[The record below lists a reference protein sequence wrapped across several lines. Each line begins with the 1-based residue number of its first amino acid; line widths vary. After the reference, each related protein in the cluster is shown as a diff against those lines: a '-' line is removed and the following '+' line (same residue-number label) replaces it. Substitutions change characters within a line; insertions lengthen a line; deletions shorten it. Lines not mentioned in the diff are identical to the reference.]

1 MKRWTFT
8 VIILILLAIASIFYT
23 GYNFNSNDS
32 VVYVPLINYYKDNS
46 LYDKDILVDNLRI
59 IYAPIEL
66 TFGEFFKDI
75 NVEWFFF
82 LGFLFSR
89 LLLVFSIFLLAYYL
103 FKDKLVGILSV
114 ILLIGVKGTLLTLG
128 NIKLIDSTISPWFFS
143 LPIALFSIF
152 FFLKKNYIIAF
163 LLLVII
169 NYLNLLVSLYVIA
182 MYSFYLLVS
191 YIQKSKILE
200 KRKMKEVIL
209 SYIFFFVLSLPI
221 IIGSLGIQKLSVDK
235 GLWLDFLKLR
245 LSHHIF
251 PSLWP
256 IYQFVLFGVLLYL
269 FGVSLRYKPEERL
282 NRKII
287 LFLVAIGI
295 MGIFGLIFSEVFP
308 VPILMTAILFR
319 SFIFF
324 KIFVLIYIA
333 NYLINFYRKDFRKII
348 SLQSFIFYFTI
359 IFLLIIILVP
369 AFVGVEKGFIYNIE
383 YPGDKQSDEFQDIS
397 YWAEKNT
404 DKDSLFITP
413 PLYTGFNA
421 FSKRSNLIDW
431 KTAGN
436 FLYNPSLVKTAIER
450 IKDVCKTK
458 DFKVD
463 AVIFIEKCDEGYNKL
478 NEDDFLVLKRKY
490 GVDYIVVEKEMNFR
504 LLYENKK
511 FKLYAL

>member
-235 GLWLDFLKLR
+235 GLWMDFLKLR

-348 SLQSFIFYFTI
+348 SLQSYF
-359 IFLLIIILVP
+359 
-369 AFVGVEKGFIYNIE
+369 
-383 YPGDKQSDEFQDIS
+383 
-397 YWAEKNT
+397 
-404 DKDSLFITP
+404 
-413 PLYTGFNA
+413 
-421 FSKRSNLIDW
+421 
-431 KTAGN
+431 
-436 FLYNPSLVKTAIER
+436 
-450 IKDVCKTK
+450 C
-458 DFKVD
+458 
-463 AVIFIEKCDEGYNKL
+463 
-478 NEDDFLVLKRKY
+478 
-490 GVDYIVVEKEMNFR
+490 
-504 LLYENKK
+504 
-511 FKLYAL
+511 